1 MHPQNFFSPQGGRL
15 HTSRTERYD
24 HTFIPRVSRAWN
36 GLSSDVL
43 IEPASVGLFK
53 SRVNKLPLT

>member
-1 MHPQNFFSPQGGRL
+1 MHPQNFFFHLRTVVL

-24 HTFIPRVSRAWN
+24 RTFVPRPSN
-36 GLSSDVL
+36 GLPSDVL
-43 IEPASVGLFK
+43 VEPASIGLFK